1 MPGNWLLL
9 TTAFVP
15 CVNVFTSYW
24 KLDLKF
30 GVQLASTL
38 GLYSLELGKLECSLN
53 LT

>member
-1 MPGNWLLL
+1 MPDNWPLL

-38 GLYSLELGKLECSLN
+38 GLALWN
-53 LT
+53 LASWNAA